1 MGYIEATPD
10 KDTMVEL
17 IKTLQSVTEGKIY
30 VEIERARL
38 TRRLAKIKE
47 AEGKIDEAAD
57 TLQEVAVVSSTF
69 LTNLRENLTSTGR
82 TSVYIS
88 ACIPPAC
95 SPTHRPAHPP
105 TRPPPANRLLS
116 IRHVAPRDGYSGLI

>member
-1 MGYIEATPD
+1 MRQAMGYIEQTPD
-10 KDTMVEL
+10 KDTMMEL

-57 TLQEVAVVSSTF
+57 TLQEVAVV
-69 LTNLRENLTSTGR
+69 
-82 TSVYIS
+82 
-88 ACIPPAC
+88 
-95 SPTHRPAHPP
+95 
-105 TRPPPANRLLS
+105 RPPPTTPQNAM
-116 IRHVAPRDGYSGLI
+116 

>member
-1 MGYIEATPD
+1 MQAFVRQAMGYIEQTPD

-57 TLQEVAVVSSTF
+57 TLQEVAVV
-69 LTNLRENLTSTGR
+69 R
-82 TSVYIS
+82 
-88 ACIPPAC
+88 PP
-95 SPTHRPAHPP
+95 RPAP
-105 TRPPPANRLLS
+105 RPPENVVQLS
-116 IRHVAPRDGYSGLI
+116 NSIHNPSRRQRHWFLRCIRMLECSICIAACQAQL

>member
-1 MGYIEATPD
+1 MRQSIGYIEATPD

-57 TLQEVAVVSSTF
+57 TLQEVAVVRSTS
-69 LTNLRENLTSTGR
+69 LTNLCQNLASTGC

-88 ACIPPAC
+88 TCISPAC
-95 SPTHRPAHPP
+95 SPTHWPSHLPTRHPP
-105 TRPPPANRLLS
+105 ADRTFFDTTRC
-116 IRHVAPRDGYSGLI
+116 IT